1 MSKTKDSQKGRVYA
15 AELTIIEEHK
25 GRTFGSIE
33 EVYKFLHGVIER
45 DTFARWFPNAYAEL
59 TSLSNWERTRPP
71 KWRLNTRRYNEW
83 AAYDHKKVFGRED
96 GLWVSW
102 NHRGSKNGRG
112 GGAYWMYVD
121 QRIQMSDYHAN
132 EMICLHELAHAVCQY
147 EFGNG
152 VKHHWQFCMVYLK
165 LVGYVMGVEARNI
178 LRQSFKDH
186 KVKYTKPRAKRE
198 LSEEQKEVL
207 RARIAVARAAKEA
220 KKF

>member
-165 LVGYVMGVEARNI
+165 LVGNVMGVEARNI

>member
-165 LVGYVMGVEARNI
+165 LVGNVMGVEARNI

-186 KVKYTKPRAKRE
+186 KVKYTKPRAKKE

>member
-102 NHRGSKNGRG
+102 NHRNNNGRG

-165 LVGYVMGVEARNI
+165 LVGNVMGVEARNI

-220 KKF
+220 KNI

>member
-1 MSKTKDSQKGRVYA
+1 MAKTKDSQKGRVYA
-15 AELTIIEEHK
+15 AELAIEEHK
-25 GRTFGSIE
+25 GRTFDSIE

-45 DTFARWFPNAYAEL
+45 DTFARWFPRAYAQL
-59 TSLSNWERTRPP
+59 SSLSDWERTRPP
-71 KWRLNTRRYNEW
+71 KWRLNTRRYQEW
-83 AAYDHKKVFGRED
+83 AAYDHKQVFGREL

-102 NHRGSKNGRG
+102 NHKGSKNGRG
-112 GGAYWMYVD
+112 GGAYWMPGD
-121 QRIQMSDYHAN
+121 KRIQMSDYHAN
-132 EMICLHELAHAVCQY
+132 EMICLHELAHAVCEY
-147 EFGNG
+147 EFGTR

-165 LVGYVMGVEARNI
+165 LVGNVMGVEARNI

-220 KKF
+220 KNC

>member
-15 AELTIIEEHK
+15 AELTIIKEHK

-165 LVGYVMGVEARNI
+165 LVGNVMGVEARNI

>member
-1 MSKTKDSQKGRVYA
+1 MAHTKDSQKGRVYA
-15 AELTIIEEHK
+15 AELAIEEHK
-25 GRTFGSIE
+25 GRTFDSIE

-45 DTFARWFPNAYAEL
+45 DTFARWFPRAYSQL
-59 TSLSNWERTRPP
+59 TSLSDWERTRPP
-71 KWRLNTRRYNEW
+71 KWRLNDRRYKEW
-83 AAYDHKKVFGRED
+83 AAYDHKKVFGREE

-102 NHRGSKNGRG
+102 NHRNNNGRG
-112 GGAYWMYVD
+112 GGAYWMPGD
-121 QRIQMSDYHAN
+121 KRIQMSDYHAN

-147 EFGNG
+147 EFGTG

-165 LVGYVMGVEARNI
+165 LVGNVMGVEARNI

-220 KKF
+220 KNT